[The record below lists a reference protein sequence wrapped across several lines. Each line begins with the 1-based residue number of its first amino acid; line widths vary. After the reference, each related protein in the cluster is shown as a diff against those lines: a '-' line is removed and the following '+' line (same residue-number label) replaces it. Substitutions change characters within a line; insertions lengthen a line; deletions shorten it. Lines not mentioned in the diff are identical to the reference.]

1 MSKPA
6 NESVTTTAPRPSTRR
21 RTWQWLVRS
30 TGWATALALALGIVG
45 QTARDRSVP
54 LALMMYVPLA
64 PLGLWAVLL
73 DVLRRGQALRPRFAL
88 AAAGFVSLVAGVVP
102 MVGLRPPEPAPPGA
116 TTLTLLHW
124 NVQSGG
130 RITDGS
136 RWGDMAARIVAREP
150 DVIVLSETP
159 PDPLLFAT
167 LRRRG
172 NGWNAVQL
180 HPGPGP
186 GYWYNLLVC
195 SRSPV
200 SLDRQVP
207 VRNGSAMAVTVT
219 VRGRPLRLLVV
230 DGMST
235 IPLLRTPFLHSVA
248 AACGDAARRGTPY
261 DVVVGD
267 FNSVGRSIG
276 FDAVRSAAG
285 GYGRASDYC
294 GGWRA
299 TWPAPLPV
307 FDIDHVMPHAGIA
320 VTDCELFSSGL
331 FDTDHRGQFVT
342 LALPAGDASSG
353 PSGTA
358 VSPH

>member
-1 MSKPA
+1 MGEQTDEAVPTSA
-6 NESVTTTAPRPSTRR
+6 SRRAVRR
-21 RTWQWLVRS
+21 RTGQWLVRL
-30 TGWATALALALGIVG
+30 TGWATALGIVVGLIG
-45 QTARDRSVP
+45 QVVRDRNLA

-73 DVLRRGQALRPRFAL
+73 DVLRRGRALRPRFAL
-88 AAAGFVSLVAGVVP
+88 GAAGLVALSAGVVP
-102 MVGLRPPEPAPPGA
+102 MLGFHPTEPAPPGA
-116 TTLTLLHW
+116 TSVTLLHW

-130 RITDGS
+130 RFTDGS
-136 RWGDMAARIVAREP
+136 RWGDTAARIRAREP

-172 NGWNAVQL
+172 SGWNAVQL
-180 HPGPGP
+180 HPGPGTR
-186 GYWYNLLVC
+186 YWYNLLVC

-235 IPLLRTPFLHSVA
+235 ITLVRTPFLHDVA
-248 AACGDAARRGTPY
+248 AECDAAARDRRPY
-261 DVVVGD
+261 DAVVGD

-276 FDAVRSAAG
+276 FDALRSAAG
-285 GYGRASDYC
+285 GYRRASDHC

-299 TWPAPLPV
+299 TWPVPLPV
-307 FDIDHVMPHAGIA
+307 FDIDHVMARSA
-320 VTDCELFSSGL
+320 VAIGGCEIFSNQPL
-331 FDTDHRGQFVT
+331 DTDHRGQFVT
-342 LALPAGDASSG
+342 LALPPPDG
-353 PSGTA
+353 
-358 VSPH
+358 SPP